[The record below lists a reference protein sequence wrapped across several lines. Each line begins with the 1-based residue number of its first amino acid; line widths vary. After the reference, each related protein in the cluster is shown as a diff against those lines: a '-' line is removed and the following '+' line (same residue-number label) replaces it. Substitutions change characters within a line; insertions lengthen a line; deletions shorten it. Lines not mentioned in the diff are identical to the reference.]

1 MRKEALER
9 APKHARKGLA
19 LMNRESPLSKPGA
32 LEAVLDGLEAGSKVS
47 QLAEQHKVTDFA
59 IYKAL
64 VRNVPDE
71 WQAIQAA
78 QSLVERQKAK
88 EEIERAADGVQV
100 SRGREL
106 ARMSEWTLERTCRRI
121 YGDKLQIE
129 HSVSLETGE
138 LLGAA
143 QELLTHLKRRQE
155 KVVTEPDPVAIEHK

>member
-1 MRKEALER
+1 
-9 APKHARKGLA
+9 
-19 LMNRESPLSKPGA
+19 MNAGKPLSEPGA
-32 LEAVLDGLEAGSKVS
+32 IQAVLDGLEAGSKVS
-47 QLAEQHKVTDFA
+47 EIAQQHKVTDFA

-88 EEIERAADGVQV
+88 EEIERASDGVQV

-121 YGDKLQIE
+121 YGDKLQVE
-129 HSVSLETGE
+129 HSISLETGE

-143 QELLTHLKRRQE
+143 SELLQHLKRRQE
-155 KVVTEPDPVAIEHK
+155 KVVVEPDPVAIEHK